1 MIRVQIVNTIIN
13 TTTTNVNFWLGY
25 SCILSAKSVYPATR
39 TSSLSALYSGIVIFL
54 TLLYS
59 SQFRLQF
66 PLGLEFEGCET
77 VFGLSAGGA
86 GIHSEPFQYQ
96 LPSSLN
102 VMISPM
108 NDSFQTFLWF
118 EVRFYTRTHVIIL
131 VEPTGQDFDCHS
143 FSEIHSLLSQW
154 VVMSTLISSPQI
166 AHFERNLISPA
177 SQLSGHNL
185 GIPST
190 GSCIYVGQVIV
201 V

>member
-108 NDSFQTFLWF
+108 NDSFQTFLRF
-118 EVRFYTRTHVIIL
+118 DVTFYTRKARYQTCSTDWAGFWLSFVFRNPFSCVPVSSDVNTDFITANCAL
-131 VEPTGQDFDCHS
+131 REEPN
-143 FSEIHSLLSQW
+143 
-154 VVMSTLISSPQI
+154 I
-166 AHFERNLISPA
+166 ACFPTIR
-177 SQLSGHNL
+177 
-185 GIPST
+185 T
-190 GSCIYVGQVIV
+190 
-201 V
+201 